1 MSNFEQILKLFNP
14 EDKNNPKFQLL
25 SGDASSRMYFRYND
39 GSKNYILTFY
49 PENNSKAA
57 LDRYIY
63 WQKKYTDQG
72 IAVPELYAVDFKKQI
87 VLQADIG
94 NTMLQNVLGNTSIE
108 KEKKYLSDA
117 ASILS
122 KVRQINFKD
131 HQGPLPVF
139 NMEKLSFEINHSL
152 KHYISSY
159 LQKSNEVEELKK
171 LWEPVLKK
179 ITTYPTV
186 LCHRD
191 YHSRNLMFNNNDNKI
206 VVIDFQD
213 SMLGPIQYDLCS
225 LLDDC
230 YLKYQP
236 ASYQS
241 VMRNFFD
248 QALSE
253 KLVTPSFEEFFVQ
266 YHYVKLQRQ
275 FKAIGSF
282 TYMWAEKNNVKYL
295 KYISYVMESMKAS
308 FTSLDLPE
316 LASLKERVL
325 KLYYEH

>member
-1 MSNFEQILKLFNP
+1 MSSFDQILKLFNAQ
-14 EDKNNPKFQLL
+14 ELNNPKFQLL
-25 SGDASSRMYFRYND
+25 SGDASSRMYFRCYD
-39 GSKNYILTFY
+39 GVQSYILTFY

-63 WQKKYTDQG
+63 WQKKYTDYG

-87 VLQADIG
+87 VLQTDIG
-94 NTMLQNVLGNTSIE
+94 NTMLQNELGNCSVE
-108 KEKKYLSDA
+108 KEKKYLNEA
-117 ASILS
+117 TSILS
-122 KVRQINFKD
+122 KIRLIDIKD
-131 HQGPLPVF
+131 HNGPLPVF
-139 NMEKLSFEINHSL
+139 NMEKLSFEINHTL

-159 LQKSNEVEELKK
+159 LQKSNEVEGLKK

-179 ITTYPTV
+179 IATYPTV

-191 YHSRNLMFNNNDNKI
+191 YHSRNLMFANKL

-253 KLVTPSFEEFFVQ
+253 KLVAPSFEEFFVQ

-295 KYISYVMESMKAS
+295 KYISYVMESMK
-308 FTSLDLPE
+308 
-316 LASLKERVL
+316 
-325 KLYYEH
+325 YHI